1 MIDKQT
7 KSPKNQHFMSELTV
21 NQLTRRLTKHERSI
35 KKMTLYEL
43 TNDYIN
49 LLALAEDPDT
59 DPEVL
64 ADTLE
69 GLDGQLEDKADNYA
83 KVIRQIESDVNGLKA
98 EIERLQARKTAAQN
112 NIDRMKANLE
122 QMMIATD
129 KTKFKTELFSF
140 GIQKNPAKVVMDEQ
154 YIENVPEEYLKYK
167 DPEIDRKKIAED
179 LRAGK
184 DLGGIAHLEQSE
196 SLRIR

>member
-1 MIDKQT
+1 MI
-7 KSPKNQHFMSELTV
+7 
-21 NQLTRRLTKHERSI
+21 
-35 KKMTLYEL
+35 LYEL

-179 LRAGK
+179 LKAGK
-184 DLGGIAHLEQSE
+184 DLNGIAHLEQSE

>member
-1 MIDKQT
+1 
-7 KSPKNQHFMSELTV
+7 
-21 NQLTRRLTKHERSI
+21 
-35 KKMTLYEL
+35 MTLYEL

-179 LRAGK
+179 LKAGK
-184 DLGGIAHLEQSE
+184 NLNGIAHLEQSE

>member
-1 MIDKQT
+1 
-7 KSPKNQHFMSELTV
+7 
-21 NQLTRRLTKHERSI
+21 
-35 KKMTLYEL
+35 MTLYEL

-167 DPEIDRKKIAED
+167 EPEIDRKKIAED
-179 LRAGK
+179 LKAGK
-184 DLGGIAHLEQSE
+184 DLEGIAHLEQTA

>member
-1 MIDKQT
+1 
-7 KSPKNQHFMSELTV
+7 
-21 NQLTRRLTKHERSI
+21 
-35 KKMTLYEL
+35 MTLYEL

-179 LRAGK
+179 LKAGK
-184 DLGGIAHLEQSE
+184 DLEGIAHLEQSE

>member
-1 MIDKQT
+1 
-7 KSPKNQHFMSELTV
+7 
-21 NQLTRRLTKHERSI
+21 
-35 KKMTLYEL
+35 MTLYEL
-43 TNDYIN
+43 TNDYMN

-69 GLDGQLEDKADNYA
+69 GLEGQLEDKADGYA
-83 KVIRQIESDVNGLKA
+83 KVIRQIEADVNGLKT

-122 QMMIATD
+122 QMMIQTD

-140 GIQKNPAKVVMDEQ
+140 GIQKNPAKVVMDEP
-154 YIENVPEEYLKYK
+154 YIENIPEDYLKYK

-179 LRAGK
+179 LKAGK
-184 DLGGIAHLEQSE
+184 DLEGIAHLEQTA

>member
-1 MIDKQT
+1 M
-7 KSPKNQHFMSELTV
+7 
-21 NQLTRRLTKHERSI
+21 
-35 KKMTLYEL
+35 

-64 ADTLE
+64 AGTLE
-69 GLDGQLEDKADNYA
+69 GLEGQLEDKANNYA

-179 LRAGK
+179 LKAGK
-184 DLGGIAHLEQSE
+184 DLGGIAHLEQSQ

>member
-1 MIDKQT
+1 
-7 KSPKNQHFMSELTV
+7 
-21 NQLTRRLTKHERSI
+21 
-35 KKMTLYEL
+35 MTLYEL

-167 DPEIDRKKIAED
+167 EPEIDRKKIAED
-179 LRAGK
+179 LKAGK
-184 DLGGIAHLEQSE
+184 DLNGIAHLEQSE

>member
-1 MIDKQT
+1 
-7 KSPKNQHFMSELTV
+7 
-21 NQLTRRLTKHERSI
+21 
-35 KKMTLYEL
+35 MTLYEL

-69 GLDGQLEDKADNYA
+69 GLEGQLEDKADNYA

-167 DPEIDRKKIAED
+167 EPEIDRKKIAED
-179 LRAGK
+179 LKAGK
-184 DLGGIAHLEQSE
+184 DLNGIAHLEQSE

>member
-1 MIDKQT
+1 
-7 KSPKNQHFMSELTV
+7 
-21 NQLTRRLTKHERSI
+21 
-35 KKMTLYEL
+35 MTLYEL

-69 GLDGQLEDKADNYA
+69 GLAGQLEDKADNYA

-179 LRAGK
+179 LKAGK
-184 DLGGIAHLEQSE
+184 DLNGIAHLEQSE

>member
-1 MIDKQT
+1 
-7 KSPKNQHFMSELTV
+7 
-21 NQLTRRLTKHERSI
+21 
-35 KKMTLYEL
+35 MTLYTL

-179 LRAGK
+179 LKAGK
-184 DLGGIAHLEQSE
+184 DLNGIAHLEQSE